1 MPVSMRL
8 KAREGGVEVRL
19 WTENAESAALDQ
31 LKAVAS
37 LPIVFGHVAAMPDVH
52 VGRGATIGSVIAT
65 RAAIIPAA
73 VGVDIGCG
81 MHALDLGLDAAR
93 LPESLRGLRGAIEDR
108 VPTGFS
114 RHGEVR
120 GEAGRRVRAMA
131 GEVDEVLDRTPGL
144 RARVKNLDAAWAHSM
159 GTLGG
164 GNHFIEICVDER
176 ERVWL
181 MLHSGSRALGN
192 AVGRHFTACARARAE
207 KEDRRLPDRDL
218 GWLDDGTRE
227 FDDYV
232 RALRV
237 AQRYALENRRAM
249 VSACLEALR
258 AEEIPIAPSEAAVE
272 CHHNY
277 VARERHY
284 GEDVWL
290 TRKGAISARGGELG
304 IVPGS
309 MGARSYIVRG
319 RGAPES
325 FASCAHGAGRRMSRA
340 KARAKFS
347 VEDLERATA
356 GIECRTDAGVLDEA
370 PGAYKDI
377 DEVMAH
383 QSDLASTVH
392 TLRQVLNVKG

>member
-19 WTENAESAALDQ
+19 WTDTAESAALDQ

-52 VGRGATIGSVIAT
+52 LGRGATVGSVIAT

-93 LPESLRGLRGAIEDR
+93 LPESLQSLRAAIESR
-108 VPTGFS
+108 IPTGFS
-114 RHGEVR
+114 RHGEIR
-120 GEAGRRVRAMA
+120 GGAGRRVRALA
-131 GEVDEVLDRTPGL
+131 AEIDAILDRTPAL

-192 AVGRHFTACARARAE
+192 AIGQHFTQRARERAE
-207 KEDRRLPDRDL
+207 REDRRLPDRDL

-232 RALRV
+232 RAVAV

-249 VSACLEALR
+249 VDACLEALR
-258 AEEIPIAPSEAAVE
+258 EQHIPIAPSEAAVE

-290 TRKGAISARGGELG
+290 TRKGAISARAGELG

-340 KARAKFS
+340 KARAQFS

-356 GIECRTDAGVLDEA
+356 GIECRTDAKVLDEA

-377 DEVMAH
+377 DEVMAR